1 MNRTRR
7 SPRRSAP
14 KEAAKPSFASACW
27 HNPAIERS
35 IMGDEK

>member
-14 KEAAKPSFASACW
+14 KETAEPSVASGRW

>member
-7 SPRRSAP
+7 SLRRGAT
-14 KEAAKPSFASACW
+14 KETANPPFSSRRR